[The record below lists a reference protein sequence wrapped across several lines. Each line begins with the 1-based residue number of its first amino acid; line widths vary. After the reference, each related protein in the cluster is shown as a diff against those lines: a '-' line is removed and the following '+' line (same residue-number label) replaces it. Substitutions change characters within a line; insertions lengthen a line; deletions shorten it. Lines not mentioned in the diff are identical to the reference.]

1 MIQHCCDLRRREA
14 TRQSLLNGIDFLEV
28 IDNIAGPGVDRQRFL
43 HVHLLKNPAPTVYNA
58 TQIVVKGPDGTIP
71 VLTVQTGLPP
81 QTNVVAIELA
91 APGDFAT
98 HNLRFRRGLLDDRPP
113 PELDPQLANIDFSF
127 KVECPSDFD
136 CIQPCGCT
144 DNPRPLPE
152 IDYLARDTASFRRLL
167 LGRLATV
174 QPDAPTPHPADLR
187 MALVDGLAVMA
198 DQIAQLQDAAHT
210 DAYLAHLR
218 SRISARRLGLA
229 VDYALDEGVNARCF
243 VQLAVAADILPVGP
257 LFAPVI
263 PTHTAFATRIGGESA
278 RLSGPTAL
286 DQAQV
291 VFEAMQPLAALFT
304 AHNEMAFY
312 TWSDQACCLPIGA
325 TRATLAGHFPDLNPG
340 PFPDLRPGHFL
351 AFEEVIGPRTGNS
364 ADRDRS
370 NRPVVRLEEVSA
382 FAGGVPLT
390 DPVTGALVTEVRWV
404 AEDALVR
411 PLCLSAETDLAFGQV
426 YLPQVSV
433 ARGNIVPADHG
444 RTFEGENLGSVPSA
458 TRSWAPGRGPLA
470 FADDGARPTSC
481 NESICERPSAERISP
496 RFAPTLARAPLTFAA
511 PLAEGA
517 SAKAILAAD
526 GLPQPV
532 ISLEGNHDGDV
543 QPYVAQRHLL
553 ESGPDARDFVPEIE
567 ANGRA
572 VLRFGDDINGLR
584 PNAGTAFT
592 ASYRVGLGPLGNI
605 GEDQLVHVLGPAG
618 IDRVRNMTAATG
630 GRAPET
636 VATMRRRAPFAYRRQ
651 DRAVTRDDHDAV
663 AARFRPPEGPLQGSV
678 TDIMHSGSWH
688 TVKISPDRAGG
699 HTVDAAF
706 RDALRGFIEPFRMAG
721 RDLEVDQPLAVPLEI
736 DLQVCVSPQYQR
748 GQVKAALLERFSNRT
763 LPDGT
768 LGAFHPDRMRF
779 GATVYLS
786 PLIALAQQATGVIE
800 VKAKLFRRFND
811 PDSSGLAA
819 SKLLFGRREI
829 ARLDNDPS
837 HPDHGVL
844 RLTMLGGR

>member
-1 MIQHCCDLRRREA
+1 MIQHCCNLLRRED
-14 TRQSLLNGIDFLEV
+14 TRKSALNGIDFLEV
-28 IDNIAGPGVDRQRFL
+28 IDNIAQPNQDRQRFL

-71 VLTVQTGLPP
+71 VLAVQTGLPP
-81 QTNVVAIELA
+81 QANVVVIELKA
-91 APGDFAT
+91 AGDFAI

-136 CIQPCGCT
+136 CLEPCGCP
-144 DNPRPLPE
+144 DEPRPLPE

-210 DAYLAHLR
+210 DAYLPHVR
-218 SRISARRLGLA
+218 SRISARRLGRA
-229 VDYALDEGVNARCF
+229 VDYALDEGANARCF
-243 VQLAVAADILPVGP
+243 VQLAVTNNLLPVGP
-257 LFAPVI
+257 GFAPVI
-263 PTHTAFATRIGGESA
+263 PIGTAFATRIGGEGA
-278 RLSGPTAL
+278 VLAGAAKL

-291 VFEAMQPLAALFT
+291 VFEALLPLDALFA
-304 AHNEMAFY
+304 AHNELAFY

-325 TRATLAGHFPDLNPG
+325 TSATLAGHFPDFSPENH
-340 PFPDLRPGHFL
+340 FFL
-351 AFEEVIGPRTGNS
+351 AFEEVIGPRTGNL

-370 NRPVVRLEEVSA
+370 NRPVVRLVEVTA
-382 FAGGVPLT
+382 FAGGAPLT
-390 DPVTGALVTEVRWV
+390 DPVTGAQVTEVRW
-404 AEDALVR
+404 ADEDALVR
-411 PLCLSAETDLAFGQV
+411 PLCLSAETDLAFGRV
-426 YLPQVSV
+426 YLPRVSV

-444 RTFEGENLGSVPSA
+444 QTFVDEDLGSVPGA

-470 FADDGARPTSC
+470 LADDGARPTSC
-481 NESICERPSAERISP
+481 DESICERPAAERIGP
-496 RFAPTLARAPLTFAA
+496 RYNPVLARVPLTFAA
-511 PLAEGA
+511 PLATGV
-517 SAKAILAAD
+517 SATALLAAQ
-526 GLPQPV
+526 GLAQPA
-532 ISLEGNHDGDV
+532 IGLEGDLDGDV
-543 QPYVAQRHLL
+543 RPYKAQRNLL
-553 ESGPDARDFVPEIE
+553 ESGPDSRDFVPEVE
-567 ANGRA
+567 ADGRA
-572 VLRFGDDINGLR
+572 VLRFGDDVNALR

-592 ASYRVGLGPLGNI
+592 AVYRVGLGPLGNI

-618 IDRVRNMTAATG
+618 IERIRNMTAATG

-651 DRAVTRDDHDAV
+651 DRAVTRDDHDAI

-699 HTVDAAF
+699 LAVDAAF

-721 RDLEVDQPLAVPLEI
+721 RDLEVDQPLGVPLEI

-786 PLIALAQQATGVIE
+786 PLIALAQQVTGVIE
-800 VKAKLFRRFND
+800 VKATLFRRFND

-837 HPDHGVL
+837 HRDNGVL